1 MPQYGRN
8 TAKVSVKHQSMLV
21 SMLSIFLPVIGLSMF
36 SKIPAGFVGLTMY
49 WIHRDLFDLVI

>member
-36 SKIPAGFVGLTMY
+36 PKIPAGFSTNASRCCCHY
-49 WIHRDLFDLVI
+49 IQNQ